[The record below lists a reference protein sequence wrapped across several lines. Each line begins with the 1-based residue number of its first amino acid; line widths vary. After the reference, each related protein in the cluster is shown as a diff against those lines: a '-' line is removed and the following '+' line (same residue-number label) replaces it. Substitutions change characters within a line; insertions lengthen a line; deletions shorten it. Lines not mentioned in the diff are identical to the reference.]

1 MVCLHVVDY
10 YYFMSLSFPK
20 MNEDASDSNAS
31 GSGAKE
37 VEIVFKLHPH
47 MKDSKDVLEVIKEN
61 STRYER
67 TNPRIESL

>member
-1 MVCLHVVDY
+1 
-10 YYFMSLSFPK
+10 
-20 MNEDASDSNAS
+20 MNDDASDSNAS

-61 STRYER
+61 STR
-67 TNPRIESL
+67 